1 MITKLEFLKKHRLII
16 YHISLWLGYIVLTI
30 LAGLF
35 KSPKAYSTGI
45 LYFFFTYLPD
55 IYAFYLCWYIYSLY
69 TYPLKAW
76 RLIIGLIFAHASY
89 AVFWYITGYY
99 IRPFVW
105 PDGPTP
111 RAFQFFDFITL
122 NLYKFIKYALLSFSL
137 FYFRQSIKREKEL
150 KIIEKEKFDTEN
162 AFLRAQI
169 NPHFLN
175 NTLNFFFAKSLPLS
189 QELADG
195 IMTLSKIMRY
205 SLEMDK
211 DDRMTLIE
219 EEIEHI
225 KNVIKINQLRFNNK
239 LQIDFSVNGNTD
251 NVRLIPLILIT
262 VVENILKHGNCTDN
276 LHPVKIALSIN
287 ETDHHIRLS
296 TWNKK
301 KKGPKELSSGIGMEN
316 IKKRLAN
323 HYKKG
328 VALNINETE
337 IDYSLELTLPYNKVT
352 DHQEKPSSS
361 DNLGFLEHFKIPQIK
376 PQPYAS

>member
-1 MITKLEFLKKHRLII
+1 LFRL
-16 YHISLWLGYIVLTI
+16 VFCI
-30 LAGLF
+30 LLVFAF
-35 KSPKAYSTGI
+35 S
-45 LYFFFTYLPD
+45 YLH
-55 IYAFYLCWYIYSLY
+55 WYIIAYQ
-69 TYPLKAW
+69 
-76 RLIIGLIFAHASY
+76 
-89 AVFWYITGYY
+89 
-99 IRPFVW
+99 IRPHI
-105 PDGPTP
+105 
-111 RAFQFFDFITL
+111 RASGSPPPPFNFWQHGTIIL
-122 NLYKFIKYALLSFSL
+122 WIFIKYAILGIGY
-137 FYFRQSIKREKEL
+137 YFATRSYKHQKKLRL
-150 KIIEKEKFDTEN
+150 IEKEKHEAEY

-189 QELADG
+189 EELANG
-195 IMTLSKIMRY
+195 IMTLSEIMRY
-205 SLEMDK
+205 SLEIDK

-219 EEIEHI
+219 EEIGHI
-225 KNVIKINQLRFNNK
+225 NNVIKINQLRFNNK
-239 LQIDFSVNGNTD
+239 LQIDFNISGNPD

-262 VVENILKHGNCTDN
+262 IVENILKHGDCTDN
-276 LHPVKIALSIN
+276 LHPVKIALNIN

-316 IKKRLAN
+316 IRKRLSN

-352 DHQEKPSSS
+352 DQQEKPSSS
-361 DNLGFLEHFKIPQIK
+361 DNLGFLEQFKLPQIK

>member
-1 MITKLEFLKKHRLII
+1 VFFWMLYIFLGNLSEFINSPDT
-16 YHISLWLGYIVLTI
+16 YEFG
-30 LAGLF
+30 LADVIF
-35 KSPKAYSTGI
+35 SN
-45 LYFFFTYLPD
+45 LPNVCT
-55 IYAFYLCWYIYSLY
+55 FYLSIWILGKY
-69 TYPLKAW
+69 TNPLKTY
-76 RLIIGLIFAHASY
+76 RLLLAILFIYIFA
-89 AVFWYITGYY
+89 FIQWYITGYH
-99 IRPFVW
+99 IRPLIKASG
-105 PDGPTP
+105 DSTP
-111 RAFQFFDFITL
+111 IFNFSQHAISVL
-122 NLYKFIKYALLSFSL
+122 WVFIKYFFWGFGYHYA
-137 FYFRQSIKREKEL
+137 RESIKRERKL
-150 KIIEKEKFDTEN
+150 RLIEKEKHEAEY

-211 DDRMTLIE
+211 DNRMTLID

-239 LQIDFSVNGNTD
+239 LQIDFNVNGNTN

-262 VVENILKHGNCTDN
+262 IVENILKHGDCTDK
-276 LHPVKIALSIN
+276 LHPVKITLNIN
-287 ETDHHIRLS
+287 KIDHNIRLI

-301 KKGPKELSSGIGMEN
+301 KNGPKELSSGIGMEN

-337 IDYSLELTLPYNKVT
+337 IDYSLELTLPYNKVA
-352 DHQEKPSSS
+352 DHQEKPSSF

-376 PQPYAS
+376 PQPYTS

>member
-1 MITKLEFLKKHRLII
+1 MINKLEFLKKHRLVI

-69 TYPLKAW
+69 THPLKAW
-76 RLIIGLIFAHASY
+76 RLIIGLILVHASY
-89 AVFWYITGYY
+89 AIFWYITGYY

-150 KIIEKEKFDTEN
+150 KLIEKEKLDTEN

-195 IMTLSKIMRY
+195 IMTLSEIMRY
-205 SLEMDK
+205 SLEIDK
-211 DDRMTLIE
+211 DDHMTLID
-219 EEIEHI
+219 EEIGHI
-225 KNVIKINQLRFNNK
+225 NNVIKINQLRFNHK
-239 LQIDFSVNGNTD
+239 LQIDFKIEGSTK
-251 NVRLIPLILIT
+251 NVRVIPLILIT
-262 VVENILKHGNCTDN
+262 VVENILKHGNCTDKN
-276 LHPVKIALSIN
+276 YPVKIFLNIN
-287 ETDHHIRLS
+287 EDDGYVYLNTYNL
-296 TWNKK
+296 K
-301 KKGPKELSSGIGMEN
+301 KKGPKELSSGIGLNN
-316 IKKRLAN
+316 IKKRLIH
-323 HYKKG
+323 HYSKNFI
-328 VALNINETE
+328 LNITE
-337 IDYSLELTLPYNKVT
+337 SENDYLLDLSIPFSPVSNQNKSVAKIKLLEQLHLQT
-352 DHQEKPSSS
+352 
-361 DNLGFLEHFKIPQIK
+361 IK
-376 PQPYAS
+376 PQPYTS